1 MTRPGSMQSNKHFV
15 EKGEG
20 EGKSVSQ
27 PETSLI
33 QFRCLASGGVS
44 AMIGAVI
51 ASLMLSNQAIVV

>member
-1 MTRPGSMQSNKHFV
+1 MPSNKHFV

-33 QFRCLASGGVS
+33 QFRCLVSGGVS

-51 ASLMLSNQAIVV
+51 AGLMLSNQAIVV